1 MALKKV
7 SKEPEKVNPLK
18 SLKERKSYV
27 DSMQQELE
35 DKGVTFF
42 DPSNQS
48 LNIDTDYLSL
58 PANITEVPARNL
70 GELLNAFTQQKAYMR
85 TLLGWAKMYY
95 DEAQVKYMQ
104 ESQSLYKKLSET
116 KMSEK
121 AKEREINTDP
131 EIFPFY
137 EAMMNKQRACYLL
150 EMNIESIED
159 IIFMVSREVSR
170 RTGDFQEDTRNY
182 NVNRQ

>member
-1 MALKKV
+1 MKLQKKTQTEKV
-7 SKEPEKVNPLK
+7 SPMKA
-18 SLKERKSYV
+18 LKERKSYV
-27 DSMQQELE
+27 DSMQEELE
-35 DKGVTFF
+35 DKGVDFF
-42 DPSNQS
+42 DPNGS

-58 PANITEVPARNL
+58 PANITECPAKDL
-70 GELLNAFTQQKAYMR
+70 GEYLNAFTQQKAYMR

-137 EAMMNKQRACYLL
+137 EAMMDKQRACYLL
-150 EMNIESIED
+150 EMDIESIED

-182 NVNRQ
+182 NVSRK